1 MVSYDLGE
9 NALFLI
15 DLEEFLFSPIHSLF
29 RPDCFLIFVFNK
41 TALLGQMV
49 PEMCFK
55 VNW

>member
-29 RPDCFLIFVFNK
+29 RTDCFLIFVFNK